1 MKLTFNGSMAII
13 RPFGFLEAE
22 NVPLKLSEKYI
33 NQISSRDISAI
44 LLSLKNVTFFSPV
57 WLGRVI
63 ENLSEEAQKLGVV
76 FAICDYNEIFYEL
89 MMRTVKNILNISMF
103 ESENIASLFLNKF
116 LNNANDKV
124 LIYNSTEQYKHYL
137 ANYLKNRLFDVVEA
151 RDATEFNKKKNLY
164 SYAVSQL
171 NHVRLRQNQIDTF
184 IKDGVVVYA
193 IKSFMDSDFIEDFD
207 MSAHDIMLKIGYKF
221 FILWVNISGALNI
234 RGAKFLI
241 KLANISKRS
250 GAFISLCG
258 INESNLSIELVTY
271 LKDANIFIYKNLND
285 FYKDDTIF
293 YLKKRDFDAEPVDI
307 NKSVAQIS
315 SYVTQIASKIISQLA
330 EEEILCVDTKVSALD
345 IEDECD
351 YLRICVQYY
360 GDICARVLF
369 GVKKD
374 KLDNICS
381 IFMPEGNDSNDYL
394 SGYSQIFS
402 IITDKFLTHLWQK
415 GIKVKVSLPKILSDD
430 VFFDHNSVGIM
441 NRLDVK
447 DDEIGFVFVTK

>member
-33 NQISSRDISAI
+33 NQISSRDISVI
-44 LLSLKNVTFFSPV
+44 LLSLKNVTFFSPI
-57 WLGRVI
+57 WLGKII

-89 MMRTVKNILNISMF
+89 MMKTVKNILNISMF

-124 LIYNSTEQYKHYL
+124 FIYNSTEQYKHYL
-137 ANYLKNRLFDVVEA
+137 ANYLKNRSFDVVEA

-184 IKDGVVVYA
+184 IKDGVAVYA
-193 IKSFMDSDFIEDFD
+193 VKSFMDSDFIENFD
-207 MSAHDIMLKIGYKF
+207 LSAHDIMLKIGYKF
-221 FILWVNISGALNI
+221 FILWVNISCALNI
-234 RGAKFLI
+234 RGAKFIVELV
-241 KLANISKRS
+241 NISQKN
-250 GAFISLCG
+250 GAFIALCG
-258 INESNLSIELVTY
+258 VNEANLSSELVTY

-285 FYKDDTIF
+285 FYEDDSIL
-293 YLKKRDFDAEPVDI
+293 YLKKRDFDTEPVNI
-307 NKSVAQIS
+307 NKTVAQIS
-315 SYVTQIASKIISQLA
+315 SYVTLIVSKIISQLA

-345 IEDECD
+345 IEDERD

-360 GDICARVLF
+360 GDIYARVLF
-369 GVKKD
+369 GIKKD
-374 KLDNICS
+374 KLDKICS

>member
-57 WLGRVI
+57 WLGRII

-89 MMRTVKNILNISMF
+89 MMKTVKNISNISMF

-116 LNNANDKV
+116 LNNADKV
-124 LIYNSTEQYKHYL
+124 FIYNSTEQYKHYL
-137 ANYLKNRLFDVVEA
+137 ANYLKNRSLDVVEA

-171 NHVRLRQNQIDTF
+171 NHVRLKQNQIDTF

-241 KLANISKRS
+241 KLASISKRS

-258 INESNLSIELVTY
+258 INEANLSIELVTY
-271 LKDANIFIYKNLND
+271 LKDANIFIYKN
-285 FYKDDTIF
+285 
-293 YLKKRDFDAEPVDI
+293 
-307 NKSVAQIS
+307 
-315 SYVTQIASKIISQLA
+315 
-330 EEEILCVDTKVSALD
+330 
-345 IEDECD
+345 
-351 YLRICVQYY
+351 
-360 GDICARVLF
+360 
-369 GVKKD
+369 
-374 KLDNICS
+374 
-381 IFMPEGNDSNDYL
+381 
-394 SGYSQIFS
+394 
-402 IITDKFLTHLWQK
+402 
-415 GIKVKVSLPKILSDD
+415 
-430 VFFDHNSVGIM
+430 
-441 NRLDVK
+441 
-447 DDEIGFVFVTK
+447 

>member
-33 NQISSRDISAI
+33 NQISSRDISVI
-44 LLSLKNVTFFSPV
+44 LLSLKNVTFFSPI
-57 WLGRVI
+57 WLGRII

-89 MMRTVKNILNISMF
+89 MMKTVKNILNVSMF

-124 LIYNSTEQYKHYL
+124 FIYNSTEQYKHYL
-137 ANYLKNRLFDVVEA
+137 ANYLKNRSFDVVEA

-241 KLANISKRS
+241 KLASISKRS

-293 YLKKRDFDAEPVDI
+293 YLKKREFDAEPVDI

-315 SYVTQIASKIISQLA
+315 SYVTQIASKIISQLV

-345 IEDECD
+345 IEDERD

-360 GDICARVLF
+360 GDIYARVLF

>member
-1 MKLTFNGSMAII
+1 MKLTFNGSIAIV
-13 RPFGFLEAE
+13 RPFGFLEV
-22 NVPLKLSEKYI
+22 NMVPLKLSDKHI
-33 NQISSRDISAI
+33 GQISSRNVDAI
-44 LLSLKNVTFFSPV
+44 LLSLKNVTFFSPL
-57 WLGRVI
+57 WLSGAI
-63 ENLSEEAQKLGVV
+63 ENLSEEAQKLGITL
-76 FAICDYNEIFYEL
+76 AICDYNEIFYEL
-89 MMRTVKNILNISMF
+89 MIKTVKNILNISLF
-103 ESENIASLFLNKF
+103 ESELIADLFLNKF
-116 LNNANDKV
+116 ISETNSQV
-124 LIYNSTEQYKHYL
+124 LVYNPTEQYRHYL
-137 ANYLKNRLFDVVEA
+137 AEYLKDRTYDVVEA
-151 RDATEFNKKKNLY
+151 KDINEFNSKK
-164 SYAVSQL
+164 SSFTCVVSPL
-171 NHVRLRQNQIDTF
+171 NHVKLSQKRIDTF
-184 IKDGVVVYA
+184 IKGGIVIYSVRGF
-193 IKSFMDSDFIEDFD
+193 IDSDFVENFD
-207 MSAHDIMLKIGYKF
+207 LETHNIMLRIGYKF

-241 KLANISKRS
+241 KLASISKRS

-360 GDICARVLF
+360 GDIYARVLF
-369 GVKKD
+369 GVKKY
-374 KLDNICS
+374 KLDKICS